1 MGRLISLPLY
11 ISPIIYPPW
20 IYNSK
25 NLFTLLISILLIPEL
40 IPERLN
46 WIVFEVTKCLMKPC
60 LVLWPRLALN
70 YCLQCFSFSR
80 YRFTASN
87 EIFGSHHVVLVSLE
101 RTEIGLPLPAVMKS
115 FNVKTD
121 SILVAN
127 IQLKI
132 TASYLHQRLLSAFV
146 ELYIESRMGNV
157 PSVVVVVLLCLRRCC
172 PLRCTLRLHD
182 INCLSF
188 LENIRDTRIS

>member
-1 MGRLISLPLY
+1 
-11 ISPIIYPPW
+11 
-20 IYNSK
+20 
-25 NLFTLLISILLIPEL
+25 
-40 IPERLN
+40 
-46 WIVFEVTKCLMKPC
+46 MKPC

-101 RTEIGLPLPAVMKS
+101 RTEICLPLPAVMKS

-127 IQLKI
+127 VQLKI

-172 PLRCTLRLHD
+172 PLRCILRLHD

-188 LENIRDTRIS
+188 LENIRDTGFPKRHKVTDDSCSFSPLGKILSVYVCACAHVCVYTCTYVCT